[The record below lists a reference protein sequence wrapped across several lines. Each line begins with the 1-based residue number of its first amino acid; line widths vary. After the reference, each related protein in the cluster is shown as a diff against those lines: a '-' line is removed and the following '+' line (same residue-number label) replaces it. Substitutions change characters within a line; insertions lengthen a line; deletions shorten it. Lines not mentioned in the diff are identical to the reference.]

1 MAARTLHVSVGTH
14 LMSAPHSH
22 SDDFEADIDLDS
34 LGHRQRAM
42 RGSGATRRVLGAL
55 DFRET
60 VARIEVEGP
69 KVL

>member
-1 MAARTLHVSVGTH
+1 MAARTLQVSVGTH

-34 LGHRQRAM
+34 LGHRRRAM
-42 RGSGATRRVLGAL
+42 RRGGGGQRVLGAL

-60 VARIEVEGP
+60 VARIEVERP

>member
-14 LMSAPHSH
+14 LMSAARSH

-34 LGHRQRAM
+34 LGHRRRAM
-42 RGSGATRRVLGAL
+42 RRGGAARRVLRAL

-60 VARIEVEGP
+60 VARIEVEES